1 MAKKAIYSETDHVPL
16 RTDPYLE
23 YLVFPFAH
31 GDLTA
36 NGVQHSAQIT
46 TSAAAFTEVESAT
59 IEPPI
64 DGTIIEVQL
73 SLTGRFQ
80 SSGATKDVKFKWQAR
95 DKDGTYVD
103 LHTEVTLAADASA
116 LAEHTY
122 SGVFAPT
129 TNFLLVPFDIRL
141 VIQREDATEEAK
153 GETKNSSWVKVK
165 YSRP

>member
-1 MAKKAIYSETDHVPL
+1 MKAMQSESQHIPL
-16 RTDPYLE
+16 RTDPYE
-23 YLVFPFAH
+23 EFVAFPFAK

-36 NGVQHSAQIT
+36 TGVQYSTQVT
-46 TSAAAFTEVESAT
+46 TTDAAFTEVESAT

-64 DGTIIEVQL
+64 DGTIIEVQF

-80 SSGATKDVKFKWQAR
+80 SSGAAKDVKFKWQAR
-95 DKDGTYVD
+95 DKGGTWVD

-122 SGVFAPT
+122 SGTFLPAA
-129 TNFLLVPFDIRL
+129 NFEYVPFDIRL
-141 VIQREDATEEAK
+141 VVQREDATENAS

>member
-1 MAKKAIYSETDHVPL
+1 MKAIKSESNHIPL
-16 RTDPYLE
+16 RTDPYQVHVE
-23 YLVFPFAH
+23 FPFAK
-31 GDLTA
+31 GDLTV
-36 NGVQHSAQIT
+36 NGVQHSAQVT
-46 TSAAAFTEVESAT
+46 TADAAYTEVESAT

-64 DGTIIEVQL
+64 DGTIIEVQF

-80 SSGATKDVKFKWQAR
+80 SSGAAKDVKFKWQAR
-95 DKDGTYVD
+95 DKGGTWVD

-122 SGVFAPT
+122 SGTFLPVA
-129 TNFLLVPFDIRL
+129 NFGTVPFDVRL
-141 VIQREDATEEAK
+141 VVQREDATEQAK